1 MRWNL
6 VVVADSPP
14 SVKTAENL
22 RTDVGLSLLF
32 SFQRTGS
39 LVSPGITGLGERPQ
53 IVAGAPGRVKPAIFE
68 IEGSGPAPKSWCRCG
83 CEAGTGFFNEAGSR
97 FSRRTG
103 WATWRA
109 RIGPDL

>member
-53 IVAGAPGRVKPAIFE
+53 IVAGVPGRVKPAIFA
-68 IEGSGPAPKSWCRCG
+68 IGGSGPAPKS
-83 CEAGTGFFNEAGSR
+83 
-97 FSRRTG
+97 SRRCSLRG
-103 WATWRA
+103 GRH
-109 RIGPDL
+109 RVLQ